1 MPITAAFDSIKEK
14 AGGNCVL
21 EERAESGC
29 CVEFKRGALDEDGIA
44 EFPEQSRESRKA
56 YRRHQRTDSPNHEV
70 NMLDAERT
78 AASADMQLQIPIC
91 IYIEKYVQ
99 IIRMSPCFSAYNIL

>member
-29 CVEFKRGALDEDGIA
+29 CVESKRGVPDEDGAA
-44 EFPEQSRESRKA
+44 EFPEQSSESWKA
-56 YRRHQRTDSPNHEV
+56 HGGY
-70 NMLDAERT
+70 
-78 AASADMQLQIPIC
+78 
-91 IYIEKYVQ
+91 
-99 IIRMSPCFSAYNIL
+99 